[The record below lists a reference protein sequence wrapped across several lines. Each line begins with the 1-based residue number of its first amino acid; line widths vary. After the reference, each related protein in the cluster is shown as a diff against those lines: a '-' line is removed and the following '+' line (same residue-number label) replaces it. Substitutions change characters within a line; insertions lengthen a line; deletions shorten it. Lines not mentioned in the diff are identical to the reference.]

1 MLLRDV
7 LNIAVV
13 DDHEMVRKAFVTML
27 ASWPHGKVVLTAGNG
42 LDYENRCANG
52 PRIDLAIVDLMMPV
66 RDGYETMVRMARF
79 QPDTIPAALTFEPTD
94 TATRKAMRAGAR
106 CVWGKDVEEADLL
119 RDLDLLRTT
128 GLCVTPIMRQQL
140 GADGRL
146 LPDETPESIARRFT
160 DKEREFICAFC
171 SVPHH
176 SMAEVAKVM
185 GISVNTARDYCKRV
199 YDILGVDNAVEFYRV
214 AVMWKLHEWTPPH
227 KRRPGR

>member
-27 ASWPHGKVVLTAGNG
+27 ASWPHGKVVLTAENG
-42 LDYENRCANG
+42 LDYENACATG
-52 PRIDLAIVDLMMPV
+52 PRIDLAIVDLRMPV
-66 RDGYETMVRMARF
+66 RDGYETMVRMGRF
-79 QPDTIPAALTFEPTD
+79 QPDTIPTALTFDPTD

-106 CVWGKDVEEADLL
+106 CVWGKDVQEADLL
-119 RDLDLLRTT
+119 RDLELLRTT
-128 GLCVTPIMRQQL
+128 GMCVTPIMRQQL

-171 SVPHH
+171 SVPGH
-176 SMAEVAKVM
+176 SMAEVAKDM
-185 GISVNTARDYCKRV
+185 GISLHTARGYCKTV

-214 AVMWKLHEWTPPH
+214 AVMWKLHEWTPPN